1 MISTTNTSA
10 YQMPLFEQYPLSVE
24 FDRHKEMI
32 ERCFAAQPEK
42 YRNRDEAMRLG
53 AELEICPIELRPHD
67 LTIEHEPEYDGK
79 GNIRGY
85 CCTAR
90 AGFIGDPEL
99 WILYPFEL
107 PEPMPEGEIFRQQLI
122 ISLHAS
128 TTAEGED
135 RIHRAVAHVRA
146 ILGLQTEH
154 IEHFNALLVKHAASL
169 VAPEGEEVT
178 DFGAVVGHPQRLPL
192 ES

>member
-1 MISTTNTSA
+1 MITTIDTSA

-99 WILYPFEL
+99 WLLYPFEL

-128 TTAEGED
+128 TTAEGE
-135 RIHRAVAHVRA
+135 
-146 ILGLQTEH
+146 
-154 IEHFNALLVKHAASL
+154 AASTGPWL
-169 VAPEGEEVT
+169 TSARSSVCRPSISSTSTPCSSSMPPRWSLPKGRRGR
-178 DFGAVVGHPQRLPL
+178 FGAVLGHPPRLR
-192 ES
+192 